1 MPARIALIAIALLAG
16 CTQPRQSKILVQMI
30 SAQEK
35 YFADEVIPEFNK
47 EEKAAVQVV
56 HYGNTGRIEEE
67 LKNHPGQV
75 ALVKIPFD
83 KASSLINDR
92 FLHSLDDILTES
104 EMKEFRSTFVLTSL
118 GAKGGKHYLVPRKFE
133 TRIMVYC
140 KSRVADALAVW
151 RTFRDSASA
160 SLKAVNGL
168 GLPATYILEDDPDK
182 WDFFD
187 VYMVGWIWA
196 HTPIGGATHGRVA
209 HRGKRYSGT
218 SQRIVDRIFQCGGD
232 SSQVLSMR
240 GAAVVDA
247 MAWEAV
253 YAADAIYNPRMWEEA
268 WSGTDIWKGFGA
280 GEVFLA
286 FMTQLDCFF
295 IHGTGRDGLDGYLKD
310 PSDMGVA
317 QMPEGLSIV
326 LDKNGAP
333 VREGCKSVTTG
344 GWWWG
349 IPVDAPDPKASY
361 RLARFITGTKAQIN
375 DCSRFGMIPVRK
387 DILGDMSIIFG
398 GGWVTDVYKTSF
410 QQLMN
415 NGATTLPSNPVMD
428 KIASLYLDAWYDI
441 VVNRNWSNDR
451 KIPKWDYIREILENT
466 YASQAAK
473 LLGR

>member
-1 MPARIALIAIALLAG
+1 
-16 CTQPRQSKILVQMI
+16 
-30 SAQEK
+30 
-35 YFADEVIPEFNK
+35 
-47 EEKAAVQVV
+47 
-56 HYGNTGRIEEE
+56 
-67 LKNHPGQV
+67 
-75 ALVKIPFD
+75 
-83 KASSLINDR
+83 
-92 FLHSLDDILTES
+92 
-104 EMKEFRSTFVLTSL
+104 
-118 GAKGGKHYLVPRKFE
+118 
-133 TRIMVYC
+133 
-140 KSRVADALAVW
+140 
-151 RTFRDSASA
+151 
-160 SLKAVNGL
+160 
-168 GLPATYILEDDPDK
+168 
-182 WDFFD
+182 
-187 VYMVGWIWA
+187 
-196 HTPIGGATHGRVA
+196 
-209 HRGKRYSGT
+209 
-218 SQRIVDRIFQCGGD
+218 
-232 SSQVLSMR
+232 
-240 GAAVVDA
+240 
-247 MAWEAV
+247 
-253 YAADAIYNPRMWEEA
+253 
-268 WSGTDIWKGFGA
+268 
-280 GEVFLA
+280 
-286 FMTQLDCFF
+286 MTQLDCFF